1 MPRVLCKSALVAAVV
16 ILVTVVGGAVAKGAG
31 GSQSPVRFAKIDPA
45 LYASDGA
52 AGKFTPA
59 SLSNKQI
66 TAVVQLGGAPVA
78 VRDANA
84 KKQGAKL
91 TGAQKNALRQQLR
104 SQQNALHGQLANAG
118 AKIVG
123 QMQDAYNGIQ
133 VIVAQKNLAKLASL
147 PNVVG
152 IHAVPKFKPANIHGV
167 PLIGAP
173 TAWQNTGATG
183 AGVKV
188 GIIDTGVDYTHAD
201 FGGAGTVAAWD
212 YAFAHSTVD
221 PATDPQLAAQFGP
234 TAPRVKG
241 GTDFVGDDY
250 NADDP
255 DHNVPQ
261 PDKNPLDCYNHGT
274 HTAGTLAG
282 SGVTSGGATYTGP
295 YNGSISTNPADWN
308 VFPGVAP
315 QADIYE
321 YRVFGCAG
329 SSSIVDL
336 AINKAVADGMSVIS
350 MSLGSDFGGNDD
362 PTSVAAQNAVND
374 GISVVASA
382 GNAGG
387 NGYMVG
393 SPSTDNGVLSVAAM
407 DGTTPT
413 FPGAHLVLNT
423 GKSMDAIDA
432 NGATITP
439 GTSTLRVVPGTGEQV
454 STPTGSGVDGDAIS
468 VGCTVGADE
477 APNGGQPWPAG
488 TILVVE
494 RGICARVHKAV
505 VAQQAG
511 AAGVIMVN
519 NSSGFPPFEGEITSD
534 PDNPDF
540 HGTVTIPFLGVQG
553 GSPPSTST
561 NGANLLAAD
570 GGTVTLSSTTVNNPG
585 YKTTTSF
592 SSGGPRNPDSAPKP
606 DVIAPGLSVL
616 SAGIGTG
623 TGPLVDSGTSMACP
637 MAAGVAALVKQVHPT
652 WNGLQIKAAIMN
664 TADRSLNTGY
674 NVRRAGAGVVQAQK
688 AVNSSVLATTADQL
702 DSIAFG
708 YVPGSGDYA
717 DQKAITLTN
726 TGSVDATYGLSVVTN
741 GSQQGAVV
749 GVSPSSVTVPHG
761 QSITVHVNLSI
772 SASAFAALPS
782 DDTFSIGLGGV
793 LTVRG
798 DIVATPTAGDPS
810 AQALAVPYLV
820 VPRGL
825 SNVVAGTPGSWMKSN
840 SPDGKG
846 FNSTLPVTNNGI
858 HAGTADLYAWGI
870 HDGNENGAP
879 MDVRDVGVQVQPGDS
894 PNFEASPSDRG
905 LVFLINTYGRATNQ
919 AVNEYDVNI
928 DTNRDGQ
935 PDFVVFGYD
944 LGAVLTGDNDG
955 RYASFVFNVATGEID
970 DIWLA
975 DVPMNGST
983 IELPALASDIGLAQK
998 AAKPT
1003 TFRYWVNAFSNVPG
1017 GIVDTTGSALFDP
1030 FHPAVSSGV
1039 LNEDG
1044 TPIAVAAGGSA
1055 SLPLSVDKSQLGN
1068 TPALGWLVASV
1079 DDPNVPSGAPQADEV
1094 AAPALK

>member
-1 MPRVLCKSALVAAVV
+1 MPRLVWKAAFAAAVV
-16 ILVTVVGGAVAKGAG
+16 ILVTVAGGAVAKGAG
-31 GSQSPVRFAKIDPA
+31 GSHAVRFMKIDPA

-59 SLSNKQI
+59 SLSNKKV
-66 TAVVQLGGAPVA
+66 TAVVQLGGTPVA
-78 VRDANA
+78 VRDASA

-91 TGAQKNALRQQLR
+91 TGAQKDAVRQQLR
-104 SQQNALHGQLANAG
+104 SQQDALHGQLANAG

-133 VIVAQKNLAKLASL
+133 VTVAQKNLAQLASL

-152 IHAVPKFKPANIHGV
+152 IHAVPSFKPANINGV
-167 PLIGAP
+167 PFIGAP

-241 GTDFVGDDY
+241 GFDFVGDDY

-255 DHNVPQ
+255 NNSVPQ
-261 PDKNPLDCYNHGT
+261 PDKNPLDCFNHGT

-282 SGVTSGGATYTGP
+282 SGVTSSGATYTGP

-329 SSSIVDL
+329 SSNIVDL
-336 AINKAVADGMSVIS
+336 AINQAVADGMSVIS

-374 GISVVASA
+374 GVSVVASA
-382 GNAGG
+382 GNAGPS
-387 NGYMVG
+387 GYTVG
-393 SPSTDNGVLSVAAM
+393 SPSTANGVLSVAAM

-413 FPGAHLVLNT
+413 FPGGHFALSN
-423 GKSMDAIDA
+423 GKTLDAINA
-432 NGATITP
+432 NGATFSDGLALPVVVVHDSSQP
-439 GTSTLRVVPGTGEQV
+439 GGVSLGCSTADFQAANVAGKLAVVQRGT
-454 STPTGSGVDGDAIS
+454 
-468 VGCTVGADE
+468 
-477 APNGGQPWPAG
+477 
-488 TILVVE
+488 
-494 RGICARVHKAV
+494 CARVAKAIFGSD
-505 VAQQAG
+505 AG
-511 AAGVIMVN
+511 AAAVAMIN
-519 NSSGFPPFEGEITSD
+519 NAPGYPPFEGDITS
-534 PDNPDF
+534 NPDTGEP
-540 HGTVTIPFLGVQG
+540 HAKITIPFFGIKDTVADTDG
-553 GSPPSTST
+553 M
-561 NGANLLAAD
+561 NLIAAD
-570 GGTVTLSSTTVNNPG
+570 GGTVTLTNNTIPNPG

-592 SSGGPRNPDSAPKP
+592 SSAGPRNPDSAPKP
-606 DVIAPGLSVL
+606 DVIAPGLSVI

-637 MAAGVAALVKQVHPT
+637 MTAGIATLVKQLHPT

-664 TADRSLNTGY
+664 TADSSLNVGY
-674 NVRRAGAGVVQAQK
+674 SVRLAGAGVVQAQK
-688 AVNSSVLATTADQL
+688 ATNSSVLATTADQL

-708 YVPGSGDYA
+708 YVPGSGDYST
-717 DQKAITLTN
+717 QKSFTLTN
-726 TGSVDATYGLSVVTN
+726 LGGTDATYNLSVAAN
-741 GSQQGAVV
+741 GNQRGAVV

-761 QSITVHVNLSI
+761 SSVTVQVTLSI
-772 SASAFAALPS
+772 PASAFAGLPS
-782 DDTFSIGLGGV
+782 DDTFVVGPGGV
-793 LTVRG
+793 VTVRG
-798 DIVATPTAGDPS
+798 DIVATPATGSPS
-810 AQALAVPYLV
+810 SDQTLSVPYLV

-825 SNVVAGTPGSWMKSN
+825 SNVVAGTPAAWTKSN
-840 SPDGKG
+840 GPTGKG
-846 FNSTLPVTNNGI
+846 FASTLPVANGGI

-870 HDGNENGAP
+870 HDVNDSNAP
-879 MDVRDVGVQVQPGDS
+879 MDVRDVGVQVQPGA
-894 PNFEASPSDRG
+894 NFGVSDSDRG
-905 LVFLINTYGRATNQ
+905 LVFLINTYGQATNQ
-919 AVNEYDVNI
+919 SVNEYDVLI

-935 PDFVVFGYD
+935 ADFVVAGFD
-944 LGAVLTGDNDG
+944 LGAVLTGDNNG
-955 RYASFVFNVATGEID
+955 QYASFTIDAATGDIID
-970 DIWLA
+970 AFYA
-975 DVPMNGST
+975 DAPMNGST
-983 IELPALASDIGLAQK
+983 IELPAVASEIGLVQK

-1003 TFRYWVNAFSNVPG
+1003 AFRYTVNAFSLVPG
-1017 GIVDTTGSALFDP
+1017 GIVDTMGSALFDP

-1039 LNEDG
+1039 LNPDG
-1044 TPIAVAAGGSA
+1044 TPTAVPAGGSA
-1055 SLPLSVDKSQLGN
+1055 SLPLAIDKSQQRK

-1079 DDPNVPSGAPQADEV
+1079 DDANGAAQADEV